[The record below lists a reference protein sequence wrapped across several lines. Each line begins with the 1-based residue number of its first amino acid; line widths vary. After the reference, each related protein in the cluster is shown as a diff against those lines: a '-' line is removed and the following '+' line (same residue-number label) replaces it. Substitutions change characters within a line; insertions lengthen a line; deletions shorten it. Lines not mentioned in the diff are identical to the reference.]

1 MSIASLRRSRQESA
15 DALAKSLSDAKR
27 GNDPDANLW
36 KPFLDEEKGVG
47 QAEIRLLPQPDGEPL
62 PYAKVFAHSF
72 KGANGKYYIEKSLTT
87 FGEADPV
94 SEVNKRLWD
103 SGGTPDESD
112 AKRRT
117 PNQKIA
123 SNQKRK
129 EEYFCNILVVSD
141 PGRPQNEGKVFEYKF
156 GPKIYELIELAQNPK
171 FVGEQK
177 FNPFDMW
184 DGANLKI
191 RVHRE
196 GQGKKG
202 FWKYDATSWATPS
215 ELFPGDD
222 AAKEVVW
229 NQCKSVSARLD
240 RVKAGFKP
248 YDALARHLLTV
259 LGPTSGTDGIFVPT
273 WVKKEEEVA
282 ASEQAVTAP
291 VTRSV
296 SVTPT
301 TAPVTRTAAV
311 APTVTSKA
319 ASDDL
324 AFFESLA
331 SQAKSG

>member
-1 MSIASLRRSRQESA
+1 MSIASLRRSRQEA
-15 DALAKSLSDAKR
+15 TDALAKSLSDAKK

-47 QAEIRLLPQPDGEPL
+47 QAEIRLLPQPEGEPL

-87 FGEADPV
+87 FSEADPV
-94 SEVNKRLWD
+94 SEVNKRLWE

-129 EEYFCNILVVSD
+129 EEYFCNIMVISD

-177 FNPFDMW
+177 FNPFDFW

-222 AAKEVVW
+222 EAKETIW
-229 NQCKSVSARLD
+229 KQCKSVADRLN
-240 RVKAGFKP
+240 RKHFKP
-248 YDALARHLLTV
+248 YDALAKHLLAV
-259 LGPTSGTDGIFVPT
+259 LGPTSGTDGITVPT
-273 WVKKEEEVA
+273 WVKKEEAEVTPA
-282 ASEQAVTAP
+282 ATSEP
-291 VTRSV
+291 VQRSV
-296 SVTPT
+296 SVAPQAASVARPMT
-301 TAPVTRTAAV
+301 TAAQV
-311 APTVTSKA
+311 APTPSKV

-331 SQAKSG
+331 SQAKAG